1 MKIFFNLLLAISTFL
16 FFQPAWGAEP
26 IEEARAVFVKM
37 VTAAKAND
45 IEGFKS
51 HILPRDL
58 AEMEKEGATQMV
70 MMMMAEDNPAIF
82 HAEAGKG
89 HIIFTHEIKEEG
101 PGSSSSMKKIVYMI
115 KHEGQ
120 WKFGTPQ

>member
-1 MKIFFNLLLAISTFL
+1 MKILFNLLLVISIFL

-45 IEGFKS
+45 IEG
-51 HILPRDL
+51 
-58 AEMEKEGATQMV
+58 
-70 MMMMAEDNPAIF
+70 
-82 HAEAGKG
+82 
-89 HIIFTHEIKEEG
+89 
-101 PGSSSSMKKIVYMI
+101 
-115 KHEGQ
+115 Q